1 MVNRKLTSK
10 RRAFALTLVVAAAL
24 SGCGQSTDWIKG
36 RISASAENTAILGAP
51 EIEVYIAELSQIA
64 SGDPAAQAEIFA
76 DATAAAQLTPSAT
89 TNLRLGLV
97 LAIPGHPESNPE
109 QAQSILR
116 EVLAQTI
123 LLTPAEISLAVI
135 HLNNV
140 ERQIVAN
147 AAARRLRASASR
159 ASRAAE
165 TQEQALAQR
174 LATVETANRRL
185 RRDLEEAEG
194 KLEAITS
201 IERSIR
207 AQE

>member
-1 MVNRKLTSK
+1 MVKGKLTT
-10 RRAFALTLVVAAAL
+10 RVCTFAMIAAAL
-24 SGCGQSTDWIKG
+24 SSCGQTTDWIKG
-36 RISASAENTAILGAP
+36 RVSSASTDPEILGAP
-51 EIEVYIAELSQIA
+51 EIEVYIAELGRIA

-76 DATAAAQLTPSAT
+76 DAAAAAQLTPSPST
-89 TNLRLGLV
+89 HLRLGLV
-97 LAIPGHPESNPE
+97 LSIPGHPESDPE
-109 QAQSILR
+109 QAQSVLR

-147 AAARRLRASASR
+147 SEARRLRASSSRTAQTQQQAAS
-159 ASRAAE
+159 
-165 TQEQALAQR
+165 QR
-174 LATVETANRRL
+174 LATVEAENRKL
-185 RRDLEEAEG
+185 RSDLEEADQ

-207 AQE
+207 EQE

>member
-1 MVNRKLTSK
+1 MVKGKLTT
-10 RRAFALTLVVAAAL
+10 RVCTFAMLALIAAAL
-24 SGCGQSTDWIKG
+24 SACGQTTDWIKG
-36 RISASAENTAILGAP
+36 RIASTSTDPEILGAP
-51 EIEVYIAELSQIA
+51 EIEVYIAELGRIA

-76 DATAAAQLTPSAT
+76 DAAAAAQLTPSPS

-97 LAIPGHPESNPE
+97 LSIPGHPESNPQ
-109 QAQSILR
+109 QAQSVLR

-147 AAARRLRASASR
+147 SEARRLRASSSRVAQTQQQAASR
-159 ASRAAE
+159 
-165 TQEQALAQR
+165 R
-174 LATVETANRRL
+174 LTTVEAENRKL
-185 RRDLEEAEG
+185 RSDLEEADQ

>member
-1 MVNRKLTSK
+1 MVKGKLTT
-10 RRAFALTLVVAAAL
+10 RVCTFALIAAAL
-24 SGCGQSTDWIKG
+24 SSCGQTTDWIKG
-36 RISASAENTAILGAP
+36 RVSSTSTDTEILGAP
-51 EIEVYIAELSQIA
+51 EIEVYIAELGRIA

-76 DATAAAQLTPSAT
+76 DAAAAAQLTPSPST
-89 TNLRLGLV
+89 HLRLGLV
-97 LAIPGHPESNPE
+97 LSIPGHPESDPE
-109 QAQSILR
+109 QAQSVLR

-147 AAARRLRASASR
+147 SEARRLRASSSRTAQTQQQAAS
-159 ASRAAE
+159 
-165 TQEQALAQR
+165 QR
-174 LATVETANRRL
+174 LATVEAENRKL
-185 RRDLEEAEG
+185 RNDLEEADQ

-207 AQE
+207 EQE